1 MPLDSVTDAR
11 WDAEVT
17 RAPGLVLVDV
27 WAAWCTPCRALTPV
41 LEALAARHAGAL
53 RVRALDA
60 DANPATVAALGVRAL
75 PTVLLFRDGV
85 EQRRLV
91 GAQSAAAY
99 EAALAEA
106 RGDGPAPAPARASGD
121 PAPGS
126 AAEQEAARLLA
137 SDQPLLLF
145 KHSRTCPISHAAHAQ
160 LEAFRRAHPAAPV
173 RVVVVQDER
182 PLSQAIE
189 AATGVRHESPQALVV
204 HQGRV
209 TWHASHGAITAHRLA
224 AALAG

>member
-1 MPLDSVTDAR
+1 MPLDPVTDAQ
-11 WDAEVT
+11 WEALVSH
-17 RAPGLVLVDV
+17 AAGVVLVDV

-41 LEALAARHAGAL
+41 LEALAQRHAGTV
-53 RVRALDA
+53 RVLALDA

-75 PTVLLFRDGV
+75 PTVLLFSGGA

-106 RGDGPAPAPARASGD
+106 RGDVPPPARPAPSDAPAQQA
-121 PAPGS
+121 

-137 SDQPLLLF
+137 SEQPLLLF

-160 LEAFRRAHPAAPV
+160 LEHFRRAHPTVAV
-173 RVVVVQDER
+173 RLVVVQDER
-182 PLSQAIE
+182 PLSQAIA
-189 AATGVRHESPQALVV
+189 AATGVRHESPQALVLHRGGV
-204 HQGRV
+204 A
-209 TWHASHGAITAHRLA
+209 WHASHGAISASRLA
-224 AALAG
+224 TAFGA

>member
-17 RAPGLVLVDV
+17 RAPGLVMVDV

-106 RGDGPAPAPARASGD
+106 RGDGPAPDPARASGD

-160 LEAFRRAHPAAPV
+160 LEAFRRAHPAVPV
-173 RVVVVQDER
+173 RLVVVQDER
-182 PLSQAIE
+182 PLSQAIA
-189 AATGVRHESPQALVV
+189 AATGVRHESPQALVL
-204 HQGRV
+204 HAGRV
-209 TWHASHGAITAHRLA
+209 SWHASHGAISAARLA
-224 AALAG
+224 AAVGA